1 MKDSEVVNYIESAY
15 PDMSDRFKQILDEE
29 YKLFCRKQ
37 HDYGSD
43 NITLGEDL
51 SKEDGRM
58 VSLTALVVRMN
69 DKINRLKTIIIKNKG
84 KNAVR
89 QETYMDAFIDL
100 SIYGIIAQLVA
111 ENKWRR

>member
-1 MKDSEVVNYIESAY
+1 MKDIEVIDYIETKY
-15 PDMSDRFKQILDEE
+15 PEMAKRFKEILDAE
-29 YKLFCRKQ
+29 YRLFCRKQ

-43 NITLGEDL
+43 NITLGEDI
-51 SKEDGRM
+51 STEEGRM

-84 KNAVR
+84 RNAVT
-89 QETYMDAFIDL
+89 QETYMDAFVDL

-111 ENKWRR
+111 EDKWG

>member
-1 MKDSEVVNYIESAY
+1 MKDIEVIDYIETKY
-15 PDMSDRFKQILDEE
+15 PEMAKRFKEILDEE
-29 YKLFCRKQ
+29 YRLFCRKQ

-43 NITLGEDL
+43 NITLGEDI
-51 SKEDGRM
+51 STEECRM

-84 KNAVR
+84 RNAVT
-89 QETYMDAFIDL
+89 QETYMDAFVDL

-111 ENKWRR
+111 EDKWG

>member
-1 MKDSEVVNYIESAY
+1 MKERDVLNYIENKY
-15 PDMSDRFKQILDEE
+15 PEMSKRFKEILDEE
-29 YKLFCRKQ
+29 YRLFCRKQ

-51 SKEDGRM
+51 GTEEGRM

-84 KNAVR
+84 RNAVSN
-89 QETYMDAFIDL
+89 ETYMDAFRDL

-111 ENKWRR
+111 ENKWG

>member
-1 MKDSEVVNYIESAY
+1 MRDNEVVKYIESAY
-15 PDMSDRFKQILDEE
+15 PEMSSRFKKILDEE

-51 SKEDGRM
+51 SKEEGRM

-84 KNAVR
+84 KNAVT

-111 ENKWRR
+111 ENKWGR